1 MALGNSEF
9 FQPLTYLASV
19 NSPKTFRFRHR
30 SSVRKPAAGNHQT
43 AHNEGE
49 HDFPCRDIAYQRKES
64 ALSEKIEARPYHG
77 SENNHRMQ
85 PDKPPLEESPCSH
98 LSPSVIVCIAYHESR
113 KDEKEK
119 QPSCSKT
126 KAAASQKPAMP
137 ADSTTYRIS
146 AENSEAL
153 PAVPLR
159 PCSTD
164 LRHFFAKYSV
174 FSQQT

>member
-1 MALGNSEF
+1 ML
-9 FQPLTYLASV
+9 QPPIGVYIWAFLASV

-49 HDFPCRDIAYQRKES
+49 HDFPCRDIAYHRKES

-113 KDEKEK
+113 KDEKEVHR
-119 QPSCSKT
+119 QV
-126 KAAASQKPAMP
+126 
-137 ADSTTYRIS
+137 
-146 AENSEAL
+146 
-153 PAVPLR
+153 AVVYKLICR
-159 PCSTD
+159 T
-164 LRHFFAKYSV
+164 
-174 FSQQT
+174 